1 MELPKSKK
9 VDDIRH
15 DDDEEVSP
23 DRFGYQLPV
32 LKKVNDDFSVTE
44 VEFDTPLFVD
54 TFSD

>member
-9 VDDIRH
+9 VDD
-15 DDDEEVSP
+15 DDEEVSQ

>member
-9 VDDIRH
+9 VDD
-15 DDDEEVSP
+15 DDEEVSQ

-44 VEFDTPLFVD
+44 VEFED

>member
-9 VDDIRH
+9 VDD
-15 DDDEEVSP
+15 DEEEVVSL

-44 VEFDTPLFVD
+44 VEFDTPLFD
-54 TFSD
+54 DKFSD